1 MVASLPAL
9 HAFDNF
15 LDMGNWRI
23 GYDAVR
29 NGSVTDDPKDPSSR
43 DQFTAPFIEMAI
55 RLGALG
61 LLLYWSLV
69 LVRPFLSIVI
79 WSVVLTVALYP
90 AFEWTALRLGGR
102 RRLAA
107 VLITV
112 LSLLIVIG
120 PATWLAL
127 GLIDSL
133 RIISERLD
141 LSTLTV
147 PPPSKSVKDWPVI
160 GDTIYQ
166 FWDLASTNFRAALA
180 KIMPQLKPLGSSLL
194 RVGADTGVGI
204 LKFLASIIIAGFLF
218 SPAPSLADAVK
229 KFACR
234 LNSTQGEDFVIQA
247 GATIRA
253 VSRGV
258 IGISVLQA
266 LLAGI
271 GLMVA
276 GIAQASLIAFA
287 VLICGIIQ
295 IGPSIILIPV
305 VIWSWTVMETESAL
319 LFTAYMLPVNLVDN
333 FLRPIIM
340 GRGLK
345 TPMLVILIGVIGGTL
360 AYGITG
366 LFLGP
371 IVLAVI
377 WELLIT
383 WIRERQAV

>member
-1 MVASLPAL
+1 MS
-9 HAFDNF
+9 
-15 LDMGNWRI
+15 
-23 GYDAVR
+23 YDQK
-29 NGSVTDDPKDPSSR
+29 NPPSR
-43 DQFTAPFIEMAI
+43 DQFSAPFIELAI

-61 LLLYWSLV
+61 LLLYWSFV
-69 LVRPFLSIVI
+69 LVRPFISIVI

-90 AFEWTALRLGGR
+90 VFDWMALRLGER

-127 GLIDSL
+127 GLIDSI
-133 RIISERLD
+133 RMISERLD
-141 LSTLTV
+141 FSALTI

-160 GDTIYQ
+160 GDAIYQ

-180 KIMPQLKPLGSSLL
+180 KILPQLKPLGSSLL
-194 RVGADTGVGI
+194 RVGADTGIGLV
-204 LKFLASIIIAGFLF
+204 KFLASIIIAGFLF
-218 SPAPSLADAVK
+218 SPAPTLVEAVK
-229 KFACR
+229 KFARR
-234 LNSTQGEDFVIQA
+234 LNAARGEEFVIQA

-266 LLAGI
+266 LLAGV

-276 GIAQASLIAFA
+276 GIPQASLIAFA

-305 VIWSWTVMETESAL
+305 IIWSWTAMETTSAL
-319 LFTAYMLPVNLVDN
+319 LFTAYMIPVNLIDN
-333 FLRPIIM
+333 VLRPIIM

-345 TPMLVILIGVIGGTL
+345 TPMLVILIGVVGGTL
-360 AYGITG
+360 AYGIIG

-377 WELLIT
+377 WELLAA
-383 WIRERQAV
+383 WLREREAV

>member
-1 MVASLPAL
+1 MRNELVTQHQKDLPDRNQSTAL
-9 HAFDNF
+9 
-15 LDMGNWRI
+15 
-23 GYDAVR
+23 
-29 NGSVTDDPKDPSSR
+29 
-43 DQFTAPFIEMAI
+43 FIEIAI

-61 LLLYWSLV
+61 LLLYWSLI

-90 AFEWTALRLGGR
+90 AFEWTAHRLGER

-127 GLIDSL
+127 GLIESL
-133 RIISERLD
+133 RMISEGLD
-141 LSTLTV
+141 FSILTV

-180 KIMPQLKPLGSSLL
+180 QVMPQLKPLRGSLL
-194 RVGADTGVGI
+194 RVGADTGVGTI
-204 LKFLASIIIAGFLF
+204 KFLASIIVAGFLF
-218 SPAPSLADAVK
+218 SPAPSLVDAVK
-229 KFACR
+229 KFARR
-234 LNSTQGEDFVIQA
+234 LNPTQGEAFVTQA

-276 GIAQASLIAFA
+276 GIPQASLIAFA

-305 VIWSWTVMETESAL
+305 VIWSWTVMETKSAL
-319 LFTAYMLPVNLVDN
+319 LFTAYMLPVNLIDN
-333 FLRPIIM
+333 FLKPIIM

-345 TPMLVILIGVIGGTL
+345 TPMVVIMIGVIGGTL

-383 WIRERQAV
+383 WIREREAV